1 MLLKVLETVDE
12 TEAVLDTLEH
22 ALVDLDLVGEA
33 ETVTDLVG
41 DLVLSGD
48 ALADLAPLLLLD
60 ITELTE
66 VVVVWDSDADF
77 LAVAV
82 VQILDVVLWDDE
94 AVFDIELDTELL
106 NEVE

>member
-1 MLLKVLETVDE
+1 MTE

-41 DLVLSGD
+41 DLVLNGD
-48 ALADLAPLLLLD
+48 ALADLWAVLLRE
-60 ITELTE
+60 IMGLTE
-66 VVVVWDSDADF
+66 GVLVWDSDADF

-82 VQILDVVLWDDE
+82 VQILDVVLCDGE

>member
-1 MLLKVLETVDE
+1 MTE

-48 ALADLAPLLLLD
+48 ALADL
-60 ITELTE
+60 
-66 VVVVWDSDADF
+66 
-77 LAVAV
+77 
-82 VQILDVVLWDDE
+82 
-94 AVFDIELDTELL
+94 
-106 NEVE
+106 

>member
-33 ETVTDLVG
+33 ETVTLLVG

-48 ALADLAPLLLLD
+48 ALADLWAVLLR
-60 ITELTE
+60 EMMGLTE
-66 VVVVWDSDADF
+66 GVLVWDSDADF

-82 VQILDVVLWDDE
+82 VQILDVVLCEGD
-94 AVFDIELDTELL
+94 AVFDIELEIELL
-106 NEVE
+106 NEAE